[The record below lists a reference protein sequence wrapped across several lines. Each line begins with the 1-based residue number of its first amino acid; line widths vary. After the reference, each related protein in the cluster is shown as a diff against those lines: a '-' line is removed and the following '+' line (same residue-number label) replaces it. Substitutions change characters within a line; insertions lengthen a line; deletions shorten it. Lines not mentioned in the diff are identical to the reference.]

1 MKSYNYQDHATI
13 PCLGTFAKDDKP
25 WISFEF
31 RDVCDLSTVLEHWS
45 VAGRG
50 CARLLAKMAMDL
62 STSPMRCSSI
72 KFLRG
77 WAFSLLLLAPFPPNM
92 AAQQQTREIQASGG
106 MSKNAA
112 VSPASQVVS
121 IQSGEGTPT
130 HPTSSLRLEAGDL
143 LEVAVYNVAEL
154 TTKARVSSKGDVYL
168 PLIDYVHVA
177 GLTTE
182 EAEGLIQKQLS
193 DGGFVK
199 NPHVTLF
206 VDQYA
211 SQGASILGE
220 VARPGVYPVPGEQRL
235 FDLISAAGG
244 FTDKAGR
251 SITVTHR
258 DQPHKP
264 ITVPLSRNVND
275 NPESNIAILPGDT
288 IIVRKADLVYV
299 VGDVGRPS
307 GFLMDSAHL
316 TVLQAIA
323 LAGGTTRTA
332 NLGGARIIHRGP
344 GGLSETPVEL
354 KKILRAKSPDVSMQA
369 DDILFIPTSAT
380 KVFAGRAME
389 AAMQAATAASIVALP

>member
-1 MKSYNYQDHATI
+1 VTEEV
-13 PCLGTFAKDDKP
+13 PL
-25 WISFEF
+25 FE
-31 RDVCDLSTVLEHWS
+31 VCDLSTGLERRS
-45 VAGRG
+45 VAGSG
-50 CARLLAKMAMDL
+50 CARLLAKMAMGF
-62 STSPMRCSSI
+62 STSSMRCSTPKPVS
-72 KFLRG
+72 KFI
-77 WAFSLLLLAPFPPNM
+77 FSFLLLTAVMQQLLAQDQTTQIEANGKPPGT
-92 AAQQQTREIQASGG
+92 QTAT
-106 MSKNAA
+106 
-112 VSPASQVVS
+112 QVVHTV
-121 IQSGEGTPT
+121 QSAEVAAT
-130 HPTSSLRLEAGDL
+130 HHTSALRLDAGDL
-143 LEVAVYNVAEL
+143 LEVAVYNVPEL
-154 TTKARVSSKGDVYL
+154 TTKARVSSKGEIYL

-177 GLTTE
+177 GLTAE
-182 EAEGLIQKQLS
+182 EAEGIIQKRLS

-199 NPHVTLF
+199 SPHVTLF

-220 VARPGVYPVPGEQRL
+220 VARPGVYPVPGQQRL

-244 FTDKAGR
+244 FTERAGR

-258 DQPHKP
+258 DQPDKP
-264 ITVPLSRNVND
+264 ITVPLSRNVSD
-275 NPESNIAILPGDT
+275 NPDSNIAILPGDT
-288 IIVRKADLVYV
+288 IIVRKGDLVYV